1 MLLLCPSVDHLE
13 NVSLY
18 DIFISDTAAVV
29 SCNFNQRL
37 PFFSID
43 TYLPTYLIILKCIIS
58 KGKVGKS
65 LRSRYR
71 LDLMGL
77 SVCLLSYHT
86 FFMDGWMD
94 GMDGSLS
101 GDMGWRL

>member
-1 MLLLCPSVDHLE
+1 MLLLCPNVDHLE

-43 TYLPTYLIILKCIIS
+43 TYLPTYIIILKCIIS

-65 LRSRYR
+65 LRSVPFGS
-71 LDLMGL
+71 DGFVCL
-77 SVCLLSYHT
+77 SVNLSY
-86 FFMDGWMD
+86 FLYGWMD
-94 GMDGSLS
+94 GWDGWKLK
-101 GDMGWRL
+101 R